1 MRILYLGDVVGKSG
15 RVALTE
21 HLPTIKINFSID
33 FVVVCGENAAH
44 GFGITEKIC
53 SSFFNSGVDVITLG
67 NHAWDQREIIKYIK
81 IENRLLRPFNYPEG
95 TVGQGF
101 GVYKTTKG
109 SKVAVCQIMGKLFMK
124 HKVMDPFIILDQYL
138 NDTVLG
144 KDVDCIIIDIHGEA
158 TSEKTALGV
167 LSDGRA
173 SLVVGSHSHVP
184 TSDARILNLGTAY
197 QTDAGMC
204 GPYNSVIGM
213 DSDIALRRFMSSE
226 RVERLEP
233 AKGIA
238 TLCGVV
244 VDVCNKTGL
253 ANSIYPFKTGGDLSD
268 TSRNLPLKEVN

>member
-1 MRILYLGDVVGKSG
+1 MMRILYLGDVVGKSG

-21 HLPTIKINFSID
+21 KLPALKKKFSID

-53 SSFFNSGVDVITLG
+53 VSFFNCGVDVITLG
-67 NHAWDQREIIKYIK
+67 NHAWDQKEIINYIRK
-81 IENRLLRPFNYPEG
+81 ENRLLRPSNYPEG

-101 GVYKTTKG
+101 GVYKTRKG
-109 SKVAVCQIMGKLFMK
+109 KRIAVCQIMGKLFMK
-124 HKVMDPFIILDQYL
+124 HKVLDPFYVLDKYL
-138 NDTVLG
+138 DNISLCQ
-144 KDVDCIIIDIHGEA
+144 DVDCIIIDVHGEA

-184 TSDARILNLGTAY
+184 TSDSRILNSGTAY

-213 DSDIALRRFMSSE
+213 DSDIALKRFMSPD
-226 RVERLEP
+226 RLDRLEP

-238 TLCGVV
+238 TLCGVM
-244 VDVCNKTGL
+244 VDICDKTGL
-253 ANSIYPFKTGGDLSD
+253 AASIYPFTTGGDLSD
-268 TSRNLPLKEVN
+268 TSKNIPH